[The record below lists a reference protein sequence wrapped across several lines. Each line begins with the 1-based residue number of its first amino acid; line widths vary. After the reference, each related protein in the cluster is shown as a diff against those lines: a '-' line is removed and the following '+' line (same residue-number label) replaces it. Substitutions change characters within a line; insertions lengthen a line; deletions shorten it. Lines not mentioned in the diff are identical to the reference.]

1 MPRNHQPPVRST
13 LALAVFLA
21 LPFGIKDCRSDRE
34 MPGAEDAAAVESQSA
49 KSQSAESQSA
59 KSQPAVQPSTEK
71 QPAVEES
78 ATSTELQSQIA
89 ELRKTNTSLR
99 TAAGKLVPKDPFIVI
114 NTTLN
119 RLEMRKGDDVLVNA
133 VVSTGSNTE
142 LVEPNGKRRWF
153 FSTPKGV
160 HTVKNKMIAPTW
172 VKPDWAFIEEGEP
185 VPGPQAEARFEEGTL
200 GKYGLYFGN
209 GYLIHGT
216 LFQRFL
222 GQSVTHGC
230 VRVGD
235 QDLEKVYQNAK
246 IGTKIYIY

>member
-1 MPRNHQPPVRST
+1 MSSRFASSSAGRVPWT
-13 LALAVFLA
+13 LTAALLLA
-21 LPFGIKDCRSDRE
+21 LPFGLPDCRKEVAD
-34 MPGAEDAAAVESQSA
+34 GAGASA
-49 KSQSAESQSA
+49 RA
-59 KSQPAVQPSTEK
+59 
-71 QPAVEES
+71 EES
-78 ATSTELQSQIA
+78 MDIKALHADVTA
-89 ELRKTNTSLR
+89 LRKKNKELKSGLE
-99 TAAGKLVPKDPFIVI
+99 KLIPKDPYIVI

-119 RLEMRKGDDVLVNA
+119 RMEMRKGNETLVDA

-142 LVEPNGKRRWF
+142 LVEANGKRRWF

-160 HTVKNKMIAPTW
+160 HTVKNKMVAPVW